1 MTTIYEDYLKSLDQ
15 KEWNLVED
23 VPGWEL
29 GNVPATIENWHNYNY
44 LDFYEKLIGRPYGA
58 NGIGTLREVALVRPT
73 EDEYHPYWN
82 QDPSYFTPL
91 TPRQQVKD
99 EWRAKVEVL
108 ARMYEA
114 YAQLL
119 GENGVEV
126 HWVELPSWAG
136 PFGPWHRPSGAI
148 ADLFV
153 LRGGIVVGKYG
164 SFPFNNGRA
173 AEFARWAH
181 NNLGIPTLLT
191 IHGTGVAE
199 VAASVWLA
207 EDILM
212 TGHSASFNDEGL
224 RQFIPV
230 VKASSK
236 EDVYVHTI
244 RIPYNGFWDP
254 ITGACAHPNV
264 IIGALDIG
272 KVILYPPGVDFNT
285 YKWLKEHKFDVVEA
299 DKEEHLL
306 HSACNII
313 TLGPGKVIMNAFAK
327 RAIQQVRALGVEVV
341 GVEFGAGVNS
351 TGYGR
356 LDCATSK
363 LRRDPGPSFFN

>member
-1 MTTIYEDYLKSLDQ
+1 M
-15 KEWNLVED
+15 
-23 VPGWEL
+23 
-29 GNVPATIENWHNYNY
+29 
-44 LDFYEKLIGRPYGA
+44 
-58 NGIGTLREVALVRPT
+58 
-73 EDEYHPYWN
+73 
-82 QDPSYFTPL
+82 
-91 TPRQQVKD
+91 
-99 EWRAKVEVL
+99 
-108 ARMYEA
+108 
-114 YAQLL
+114 
-119 GENGVEV
+119 
-126 HWVELPSWAG
+126 
-136 PFGPWHRPSGAI
+136 
-148 ADLFV
+148 
-153 LRGGIVVGKYG
+153 
-164 SFPFNNGRA
+164 
-173 AEFARWAH
+173 
-181 NNLGIPTLLT
+181 
-191 IHGTGVAE
+191 
-199 VAASVWLA
+199 AASVWLA

-327 RAIQQVRALGVEVV
+327 RAIQQVRGLGGRGGRGRVRRGSQQHRLRQV
-341 GVEFGAGVNS
+341 G
-351 TGYGR
+351 
-356 LDCATSK
+356 
-363 LRRDPGPSFFN
+363 LRYIQAAPRPRSQLL